1 MKKILMFTIA
11 VVLMIGLTMS
21 PVYAGDATADADV
34 TSDILIDQSGDSVAT
49 RQIPGGVYQPPQVN
63 PQYHNAPHTR
73 TWNIFQFAELAKI
86 RRTWTREQL
95 EVVIDYTD
103 GDNGDVTSIPYNAVP
118 SVTDKKDRSPYDVIS
133 MVFSTKVPAGHTD
146 KGMIQAKGEADTN
159 GLKMAAIS
167 LLDAMNMGGK
177 YLMIVVDDA
186 EIQQYTKAKTFFLG
200 GGMSAIAGDGPSGAH
215 GGGGASGIGF
225 GKITS
230 GKGLAPHATG
240 VVLAELGNPMMI
252 KDGKVVPQDA
262 NTSVRGSLISELSA
276 AAASMD
282 EAGKGPQP
290 TVKNA
295 KSGNGKEMGS
305 FYNETRK

>member
-11 VVLMIGLTMS
+11 VVLTIGLTMG
-21 PVYAGDATADADV
+21 PAYAGDEQADAKAKADV
-34 TSDILIDQSGDSVAT
+34 FIDQSGDSIST

-95 EVVIDYTD
+95 EVVIDYAD
-103 GDNGDVTSIPYNAVP
+103 GDKGDVTSIPYNAVP

-133 MVFSTKVPAGHTD
+133 MVFSTRVPAGHTD
-146 KGMIQAKGEADTN
+146 KGMIQAQGEADTN

-200 GGMSAIAGDGPSGAH
+200 GGMSAIASDSASGAH

-240 VVLAELGNPMMI
+240 VVLAEAGNPMMI
-252 KDGKVVPQDA
+252 KDGKVVPQDG
-262 NTSVRGSLISELSA
+262 TYGSLISGLNA
-276 AAASMD
+276 TAASLD
-282 EAGKGPQP
+282 EDGRGPQP
-290 TVKNA
+290 VKGKA
-295 KSGNGKEMGS
+295 SGDKMSNY
-305 FYNETRK
+305 YNETK